1 MASNES
7 GSSTAVTGSGSRS
20 TKKATRTG
28 PPWCCCTAGPIR
40 TCCGTV
46 SFRCLPIGSA
56 SSATTTAARANR
68 RCPKPVSAYSM
79 ARFSDDFAAVI
90 DAMAPGQPVHVLAHD
105 WGSIGMWEY
114 LRRPG
119 ASDRVASFT
128 SVSGPGADH
137 LAGYIRGGLK
147 RPYRPKTFSR
157 ALVQAMSIGYTVWLS
172 VPVLAPLAVRTVHA
186 PRLRRRLARRD
197 GIPAAQDPSVQ
208 DVQIRRRQQR
218 EDLPG
223 QHFSLRLRYRC
234 ATATSTCRCS

>member
-7 GSSTAVTGSGSRS
+7 TQRFVDSGDGVRIAVYEEGNPDGPTVVLLHGWPDSHVLWDGVVPLLADRFRVIRYDNRGAGKSSV
-20 TKKATRTG
+20 
-28 PPWCCCTAGPIR
+28 
-40 TCCGTV
+40 
-46 SFRCLPIGSA
+46 
-56 SSATTTAARANR
+56 
-68 RCPKPVSAYSM
+68 PKPVSAYSM

-90 DAMAPGQPVHVLAHD
+90 EAMAPGQPVHVLAHD

-147 RPYRPKTFSR
+147 SPYRPKTFFR

-197 GIPAAQDPSVQ
+197 GIPAVHGSITPRRTDPT
-208 DVQIRRRQQR
+208 
-218 EDLPG
+218 PP
-223 QHFSLRLRYRC
+223 
-234 ATATSTCRCS
+234 TA